1 MSPSAAVQT
10 RMGAQQRGM
19 GETCSVS
26 LRGEAWGR
34 PAVSPSAAKH
44 GGDLQCLLTQR
55 QGVGTTCSVSLSGK
69 AWRRPA
75 VSTSATEHGD
85 DLQCL
90 PQWQSMRETC
100 RVNLGGRAW
109 GRPAVSPSAA
119 RHGGV
124 SPSAAKY
131 RGDLPHR
138 LGMGEMPLS
147 SVAAHVRESSPQ
159 YQLLH
164 ARPALSP
171 LPKYNHLVGAKLVS
185 GYGLMEILPWVK
197 HC

>member
-26 LRGEAWGR
+26 LRGE
-34 PAVSPSAAKH
+34 
-44 GGDLQCLLTQR
+44 
-55 QGVGTTCSVSLSGK
+55 

-119 RHGGV
+119 RHVGV

-185 GYGLMEILPWVK
+185 GYGLIYMYRNLKNMQCLYIGWSHYQIFSYIYILVVYRIFSNYSDSTRRK
-197 HC
+197 